1 MGDRSELARDKI
13 ARRLY
18 KTMPIKAKG
27 VSKSVPPTPWRIF
40 LTLAKINTLTL
51 GGGYVIVPVIENSFE
66 KQGWIT
72 EEEFYRIFSRAQVFP
87 GPIALSTSFLC
98 SYRIAGAPGAIASV
112 FGVVLPPFLALV
124 LVGGFI
130 SLYGDT
136 ELFKRF
142 LGGAGAVVPGLVG
155 SMLWRTVRKRRWS
168 VRTAIEVITL
178 AVLLAVFPSAAFFIL
193 IGGIIA
199 LYLGRLV
206 WKS

>member
-1 MGDRSELARDKI
+1 MK
-13 ARRLY
+13 
-18 KTMPIKAKG
+18 MPAKAKG
-27 VSKSVPPTPWRIF
+27 IPKTVPPTPWRIF
-40 LTLAKINTLTL
+40 LTLAKINSLTL
-51 GGGYVIVPVIENSFE
+51 GGGYVIVPVTGNAFE
-66 KQGWIT
+66 KQGWIK

-98 SYRIAGAPGAIASV
+98 SYRIAGVPGAIASV
-112 FGVVLPPFLALV
+112 FGVVLPPFLALI

-142 LGGAGAVVPGLVG
+142 LNGAGAVVPGLVG
-155 SMLWRTVRKRRWS
+155 SMLWRTARNRKWS
-168 VRTAIEVITL
+168 VRTVIEVIVL

-193 IGGIIA
+193 IGGIIV
-199 LYLGRLV
+199 LYLGRLI

>member
-1 MGDRSELARDKI
+1 MSKKEQGAI
-13 ARRLY
+13 
-18 KTMPIKAKG
+18 KT
-27 VSKSVPPTPWRIF
+27 VSPTPWRIF

-51 GGGYVIVPVIENSFE
+51 GGGYVIVPVIGNSF
-66 KQGWIT
+66 KKKGWIT

-87 GPIALSTSFLC
+87 GPVALSTSFLC
-98 SYRIAGAPGAIASV
+98 SYRIAGVAGAVASV
-112 FGVVLPPFLALV
+112 FGVVLPPFLALI

-130 SLYGDT
+130 SLYGDN

-155 SMLWRTVRKRRWS
+155 SMLWRSARR
-168 VRTAIEVITL
+168 RTWTIRTTTEVIAL
-178 AVLLAVFPSAAFFIL
+178 AVLLVVFPSAAFFIL